1 MKIDGACHCGAIAFE
16 ADVNPDSV
24 AICHCTD
31 CQTMSGTAFRTLV
44 PATAEAFRLVSGEP
58 RAYVKIADSGNRRE
72 MAFCATCGTQL
83 RACDEVSDTGRIG
96 IRAGTVRQRRQL
108 VPRRH
113 LWYRS
118 AQPWLEDIASLPRT
132 ETQD

>member
-83 RACDEVSDTGRIG
+83 WACDEVSDTGRIS